1 MISKLM
7 LIEQVTIQEKKQQLL
22 NKGISN
28 EIIDKL
34 LQADPTNKDKSDN
47 DKVGSYTDWIVS
59 RYLKDRTFNDFD
71 ELYKQLEQYDKSK
84 HKIPDKKLQNIG
96 QFETLDNLITFVNN
110 NQDKLAI
117 KTDNIKILDKDGYD
131 IFYSKNFIIH
141 VPHTKKQSIELGSG
155 TKWCTS
161 QINNNL
167 FDRYYEEGYLFYI
180 TNKLK
185 NQERYNL
192 HINTSYNEIEFAD
205 DKDNHLTYKL
215 FDIVKEDNTLI
226 PQIKSYYEYKNINI
240 DSDPMFI
247 KFVGCKTVNDI
258 VQWYAKY
265 IDPSAYIYFETNENA
280 IIDRINKY
288 SGNILEY
295 IRDPSNQIKIQQIN
309 REASGYLTNNELEQF
324 ISLLGKL
331 DEEIKIQLV
340 SNFDDQLVIL
350 IEEEIPVSEPVQLQ
364 QIENVKDDYT
374 IHEIIEALNA
384 KYIPITEKVQIQQ
397 IDRYQYQISDIKY
410 PTKKAML
417 YQLSK
422 DADNQIGDIINKGI
436 EITKD
441 LQMQQVTNSD
451 SGSQIYTILN
461 DGIIPDEDVLL
472 QQIDYNPY
480 QITYIIDNSQNL
492 ELDIDSFIIKQIN
505 VEPYILEYLPDIS
518 EEVQLQQIRY
528 DKDSYDYI
536 QNPTPNQIQLY
547 NKLRGINESTTYINK
562 LLDVM

>member
-7 LIEQVTIQEKKQQLL
+7 LLEQVTIQIKKQQLL
-22 NKGISN
+22 NKGLN
-28 EIIDKL
+28 NDIINKL
-34 LQADPTNKDKSDN
+34 LQTDPTNKDKNDN
-47 DKVGSYTDWIVS
+47 DKVGSYTDWITS
-59 RYLKDRTFNDFD
+59 RYLKDRTFNDFN

-84 HKIPDKKLQNIG
+84 HKIPDKQLQNIG
-96 QFETLDNLITFVNN
+96 QFKTLNDLITFVNN

-117 KTDNIKILDKDGYD
+117 KTDSIKIIDKDGYD

-161 QINNNL
+161 QMYNNL
-167 FDRYYEEGYLFYI
+167 FDQYNDEGYLFYI

-185 NQERYNL
+185 NQEKYNL
-192 HINTSYNEIEFAD
+192 HINTSYNNIEFAD
-205 DKDNHLTYKL
+205 DKNRPLTYKL
-215 FDIVKEDNTLI
+215 FDMVEQDNTLI
-226 PQIKSYYEYKNINI
+226 PQIKKYFEYKNINL
-240 DSDPMFI
+240 DSDSMFI
-247 KFVGCKTVNDI
+247 KFVECKTVNDI

-265 IDPSAYIYFETNENA
+265 IDPSAYIYFETNENT

-288 SGNILEY
+288 SGDILTY
-295 IRDPSNQIKIQQIN
+295 IRDPNNQIKIQQIKK
-309 REASGYLTNNELEQF
+309 EASSYLTNNGLEQF

-331 DEEIKIQLV
+331 DEEIQIQLV

-350 IEEEIPVSEPVQLQ
+350 IEEEIPVSESVQLQ
-364 QIENVKDDYT
+364 QIENVDDEYT
-374 IHEIIEALNA
+374 VCEIIDALNA
-384 KYIPITEKVQIQQ
+384 KYIPLTEKVQIQQ
-397 IDRYQYQISDIKY
+397 IDRCQYQINNIKDL
-410 PTKKAML
+410 TKKAML

-472 QQIDYNPY
+472 QQIDVHPH

-492 ELDIDSFIIKQIN
+492 ELDIDSFILKQIKI
-505 VEPYILEYLPDIS
+505 ELYILEYLPDIS
-518 EEVQLQQIRY
+518 EEVQLQQINQNP
-528 DKDSYDYI
+528 DQYDYI
-536 QNPTPNQIQLY
+536 ENPTPQQTQLY
-547 NKLRGINESTTYINK
+547 KQLTGVTESTGYISK
-562 LLDVM
+562 LLDVN

>member
-7 LIEQVTIQEKKQQLL
+7 LIEQVTIQNKIQQLL
-22 NKGISN
+22 NKGISK

-34 LQADPTNKDKSDN
+34 LQADPTNANKSDS
-47 DKVGSYTDWIVS
+47 DKVGSYTDWITS

-71 ELYKQLEQYDKSK
+71 KLHSQLEQYDKSK
-84 HKIPDKKLQNIG
+84 HKIPDKELQNIG
-96 QFETLDNLITFVNN
+96 QFKTLDELITFVNN

-226 PQIKSYYEYKNINI
+226 PQIKSYYEYKNINLGS
-240 DSDPMFI
+240 DSILIRFME
-247 KFVGCKTVNDI
+247 CKTINDI

-288 SGNILEY
+288 SGDILTY
-295 IRDPSNQIKIQQIN
+295 IKDPNNQIKIQQIE
-309 REASGYLTNNELEQF
+309 REAISYLTDDELEQF

-331 DEEIKIQLV
+331 DEEVKIQLV
-340 SNFDDQLVIL
+340 SNFEEQIIIL
-350 IEEEIPVSEPVQLQ
+350 LDMEIPVSEPVQLQ
-364 QIENVKDDYT
+364 QIKNVTDEYT
-374 IHEIIEALNA
+374 VCEIIDAFNA
-384 KYIPITEKVQIQQ
+384 NYIPITEQVQIQQ
-397 IDRYQYQISDIKY
+397 IDKCQYQINNIKDL
-410 PTKKAML
+410 TKKAML

-472 QQIDYNPY
+472 QQIDVHPY
-480 QITYIIDNSQNL
+480 QIAYIIDNSQNL
-492 ELDIDSFIIKQIN
+492 ELDIDSFILKQIN
-505 VEPYILEYLPDIS
+505 VEPYILEYLPDIN
-518 EEVQLQQIRY
+518 EEVQLQQIRQNPDWY
-528 DKDSYDYI
+528 DFI
-536 QNPTPNQIQLY
+536 ENPTPKQTQLY
-547 NKLRGINESTTYINK
+547 KQLKGIKESTGYISK
-562 LLDVM
+562 LLDVK